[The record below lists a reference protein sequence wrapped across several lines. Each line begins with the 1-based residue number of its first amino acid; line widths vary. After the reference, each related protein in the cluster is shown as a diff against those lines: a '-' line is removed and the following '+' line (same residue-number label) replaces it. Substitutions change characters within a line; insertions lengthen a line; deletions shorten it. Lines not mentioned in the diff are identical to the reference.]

1 MDGKLQTSFIPK
13 TPQGTPERSGKSR
26 TSLFMMGSIFIFIVS
41 VVLAGAVFGGKKY
54 LADQLVKDKEAF
66 TEAQTKFD
74 SETVDYLVKLSAK
87 IDLAKGIL
95 QKHTVILPL
104 FDYLQ
109 SNTYK
114 LVRFKSMNLTF
125 SAENTIDVE
134 MKGEAKNFNVVA
146 LQSDLFALNK
156 NFKNPIISD
165 VDVATAGGVT
175 FNFKTQVE
183 PSLLLYK
190 NTRNITQ

>member
-26 TSLFMMGSIFIFIVS
+26 ASLFMMGSIFIFIVS

-54 LADQLVKDKEAF
+54 LEDQLVKDKEAF
-66 TEAQTKFD
+66 TEAQKTFD
-74 SETVDYLVKLSAK
+74 PVTVDYLVKLSAK
-87 IDLAKGIL
+87 IQLAKGIL
-95 QKHTVILPL
+95 EKHTVILPI

-125 SAENTIDVE
+125 SGDNAIDVE

-165 VDVATAGGVT
+165 VDAAATGGVT